1 MKTSRIACL
10 LLAGLLLSIARLPA
24 AQSATGEP
32 VTDTLFK
39 ATESYVKSLLD
50 KAGYSP
56 RTMND
61 GDVAIDWH
69 DSGQK
74 FPGYVSFGRNDR
86 GQVWSLRIAAVMP
99 PTATGDIEP
108 EVMTEF
114 ANRWNRTE
122 DGVTLFTGENGVL
135 VASTNMP
142 VEFGINPEEFE
153 ANGLRRL
160 DRTLPRIL
168 KQLDEFAAT
177 YKSTR
182 QKADTSRL
190 PAQAVGLLELPDG
203 YCTASVVAPDV
214 ILTAAHCL
222 FNSADKEIRAKR
234 FRAAYANGTAVA
246 EAGIRDQFVSPDFD
260 EARIFASDGMEGH
273 DWAFLRL
280 DRPVGDKTGILAI
293 KGLGTEELE
302 KMIDAKQYQVVRLG
316 YGSSKMLTLQTGC
329 SLAHVWNDNTYAHL
343 CRIEPGDSGSP
354 VLLVENGSYSIIG
367 IDEAIIDIRDVKRA
381 NVAVSSNAFVNALPE
396 FLNRAPTSS
405 LSDPSS
411 DNDSRAKR

>member
-1 MKTSRIACL
+1 MKTARPLRL
-10 LLAGLLLSIARLPA
+10 LLAGLLLSIGFLPA
-24 AQSATGEP
+24 ARSATGEA
-32 VTDTLFK
+32 VTGTLFK

-50 KAGYSP
+50 KAGFSP

-69 DSGQK
+69 ESGQK
-74 FPGYVSFGRNDR
+74 FQGYVGFGRNDK
-86 GQVWSLRIAAVMP
+86 GQIWSLRIAAIIP
-99 PTATGDIEP
+99 PTATGDIDP
-108 EVMTEF
+108 AVMTEF

-122 DGVTLFTGENGVL
+122 DGIALFTGESGVL
-135 VASTNMP
+135 VASVSMP
-142 VEFGINPEEFE
+142 VEFGINPEEFD

-160 DRTLPRIL
+160 DRTLPRVL
-168 KQLDEFAAT
+168 KQLEEFAAT

-234 FRAAYANGTAVA
+234 FRAAYANGAAVA

-260 EARIFASDGMEGH
+260 SAHIFASDGMEGR

-293 KGLGTEELE
+293 KGLGTDQLE
-302 KMIDAKQYQVVRLG
+302 KMIGAEQYQVVRLG

-329 SLAHVWNDNTYAHL
+329 RLAHGWNDNTYAHL

-354 VLLVENGSYSIIG
+354 VLLLENGSYSIIG

-381 NVAVSSNAFVNALPE
+381 NVAVSSSAFVNALPE
-396 FLNRAPTSS
+396 FMNRAPAGNASG
-405 LSDPSS
+405 PG
-411 DNDSRAKR
+411 DNDSRASR